1 MLFNYFK
8 ELNGVEVKK
17 KKKITTKTVV
27 LKESCL

>member
-1 MLFNYFK
+1 MLFNYLK

-27 LKESCL
+27 CTDS